1 MDVQKAGK
9 LVDLRVDKSD
19 EKMVDSKV
27 AQMAGLLE
35 QLRVGR
41 MAVKMVEWLGSM
53 LVACWVD
60 RRADLLVLQKVEKKV
75 GR

>member
-1 MDVQKAGK
+1 
-9 LVDLRVDKSD
+9 
-19 EKMVDSKV
+19 MVDSKV